1 MKRVL
6 FILGQLNDL
15 DIEWMIDNGVKEIVR
30 SGEKLIVQGE
40 SVESIYI
47 ILEGEFAIIDEAN
60 DDLEIAQIGAGEIV
74 GEMSF
79 IDARPPAASV
89 LSLSRSTVFAISRD
103 RIKRRLEADPEFA
116 SRFYYSIA
124 LFLSDRLRKTI
135 GRMDY
140 GTPEDEID
148 EIDTH
153 VLNHVAQAGARF
165 GLILNK
171 FSEV

>member
-15 DIEWMIDNGVKEIVR
+15 DIEWMIDNGYKEVIR

-40 SVESIYI
+40 SVENIYI

-60 DDLEIAQIGAGEIV
+60 GDLEIAQIGAGEIV

-89 LSLSRSTVFAISRD
+89 LALSRSTVFSISRD

-135 GRMDY
+135 GRMGY